1 MNRNQ
6 IISIALFTGVALA
19 AGYWWGHTTGT
30 RGHESPSVTSTGGT
44 TDAAEGSGSAVPDA
58 LLERLLDHHDGYLR

>member
-44 TDAAEGSGSAVPDA
+44 TDAAEGGGTRRAATSHP
-58 LLERLLDHHDGYLR
+58 LLPQPHGAQ